1 MTVLEQ
7 ADNVNWNDYHSVVKF
22 YESNRIYMD
31 NFENVS
37 NQEEI
42 SLLIDYKLF
51 YCMILLDRTEYDK
64 MTPIFE
70 HISLLLRKLE
80 PTHIKFNDSSNQLI
94 FVRGIVL
101 SNKKKYKDAYPFFSE
116 LIKINP
122 HNHSYKLWYDYT
134 KLGLYNWIFNGVY
147 SAAAVLMVSDII
159 FSLDKVVNFNVG
171 NVAIVIAAIAWA
183 SQYGLG
189 KYYKNKKNVK

>member
-7 ADNVNWNDYHSVVKF
+7 ADKINWNDYHSVVKF

-31 NFENVS
+31 NFDNLS

-64 MTPIFE
+64 MEPVFE
-70 HISLLLRKLE
+70 HVSLLLTKLE
-80 PTHIKFNDSSNQLI
+80 PTHSKFDESSNQLM
-94 FVRGIVL
+94 FLKGAVL
-101 SNKKKYKDAYPFFSE
+101 TNKKKYKEAYPFFSE

-122 HNHSYKLWYDYT
+122 HSHSYKLWYDYT
-134 KLGLYNWIFNGVY
+134 KLGLYNWVFNGVY
-147 SAAAVLMVSDII
+147 AIAIVLMFSDII
-159 FSLDKVVNFNVG
+159 FSLDEILNFNIG
-171 NVAIVIAAIAWA
+171 NVALVIAGIAWA
-183 SQYGLG
+183 GQYGLG
-189 KYYKNKKNVK
+189 AYYKKKKNAK